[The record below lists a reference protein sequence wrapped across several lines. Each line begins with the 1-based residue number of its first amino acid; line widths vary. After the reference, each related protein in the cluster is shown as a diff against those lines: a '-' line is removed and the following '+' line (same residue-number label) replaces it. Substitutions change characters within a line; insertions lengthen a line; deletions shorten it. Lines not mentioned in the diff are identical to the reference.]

1 MALFGSKD
9 YLKTDLKLLNICMYV
24 TTNVLV
30 KFLFL
35 LSIFSVILENVQVYE
50 IECMF
55 VFINLRCKQQAN
67 TIRLCTSHHL
77 KGFPFDL
84 LAV

>member
-1 MALFGSKD
+1 MNVMN
-9 YLKTDLKLLNICMYV
+9 TIMYV

-55 VFINLRCKQQAN
+55 V
-67 TIRLCTSHHL
+67 
-77 KGFPFDL
+77 L
-84 LAV
+84 LT